1 MKKQE
6 VKAKNNTGSIV
17 ITICIVVIVIIVFI
31 CINKTYIK
39 NNNTITNTNLDESI
53 ILSKSQSESENN
65 LKNEEQEQFDNI
77 QSGSIIPEYVDDNPI
92 KVGLYVQDGNYKKLV
107 KDDYY
112 CNWDPEEI
120 LGIFYAVYTNDD
132 VISGNS
138 FNTIWTKYLENYTD
152 ASKCRI
158 GYNISFEM
166 ADGKVIDQRI
176 LNPDDAYLM
185 YPEIQFYL
193 YDDINL
199 VPGRRYYHITSE
211 EMNENTIC
219 SSVKLVGDKKTPD
232 IISQITLTVFT
243 YDSDDDFDPG
253 TGRYRGNSS
262 YTINIKRK

>member
-1 MKKQE
+1 MKDQE
-6 VKAKNNTGSIV
+6 IKSKNKTRTNI
-17 ITICIVVIVIIVFI
+17 ITICIVLILIIVVVYL
-31 CINKTYIK
+31 NKLYIK

-53 ILSKSQSESENN
+53 TPLESKSESENN
-65 LKNEEQEQFDNI
+65 EKNQEQEQSDNS
-77 QSGSIIPEYVDDNPI
+77 QSSNVIPEYVDDNTI

-132 VISGNS
+132 LISGNS
-138 FNTIWTKYLENYTD
+138 FNTTWTKYLENYTD
-152 ASKCRI
+152 ASKYRI

-166 ADGKVIDQRI
+166 ADGKIIDQRI
-176 LNPDDAYLM
+176 LNPDEAYLM

-199 VPGRRYYHITSE
+199 VPGKRYYHVTSE

-232 IISQITLTVFT
+232 IISQINLTVFT
-243 YDSDDDFDPG
+243 YDSDDDFDPN

-262 YTINIKRK
+262 YTINIKRN